1 MAGTTTGP
9 GRSVTS
15 RAPALLGAFDEQHR
29 RLGLTDLAARA
40 GLPAATAHRLAGELV
55 AWGA

>member
-1 MAGTTTGP
+1 
-9 GRSVTS
+9 VTS